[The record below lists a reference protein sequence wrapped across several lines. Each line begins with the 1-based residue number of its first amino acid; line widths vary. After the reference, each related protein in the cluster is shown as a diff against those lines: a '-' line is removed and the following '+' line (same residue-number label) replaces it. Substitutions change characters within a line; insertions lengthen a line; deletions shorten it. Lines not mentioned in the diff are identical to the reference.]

1 MQLLK
6 SIVFVGV
13 VLGLFAG
20 AAAARVPTGWPFLEY
35 NEAVRVAKQKN
46 KPLFVYYGFET
57 CQYCVYLNNNTLSYT
72 ALRTRYTEHYVLAYF
87 DIRGKPGDIMTLPN
101 GEKLPRGQAIRKLKG
116 SPVPA
121 WAFVAPDGREILMR
135 RGSNTSIDS
144 FMQYDQYV
152 SSGSWPQTT
161 FEEFLLLNGVRETK
175 AD

>member
-101 GEKLPRGQAIRKLKG
+101 GEKLPRGLAR
-116 SPVPA
+116 PCAPA
-121 WAFVAPDGREILMR
+121 RASKIA
-135 RGSNTSIDS
+135 SSSID
-144 FMQYDQYV
+144 
-152 SSGSWPQTT
+152 
-161 FEEFLLLNGVRETK
+161 
-175 AD
+175 